1 MSAASNDLIYDV
13 LKAVQRDLSY
23 VRTDVSDLKQQMNS
37 VRGHLLAIQQD
48 VGNIYI
54 RLGHL
59 EDRVER
65 VKVRLVLVDPTH

>member
-1 MSAASNDLIYDV
+1 MSEASNDLIYDV

-54 RLGHL
+54 RLWHL

-65 VKVRLVLVDPTH
+65 VEVRLVLVDPTH